1 MSTHESDYRLKLA
14 DKAEVVLLCGLAAT
28 CVASTLG
35 GLLSLPE
42 AGTHS
47 READGGVKDL
57 SATNEFMT
65 NEFIKSEFQDPRTRA
80 VFTSTAGII
89 TARHVKVQPLR

>member
-57 SATNEFMT
+57 SATNEF
-65 NEFIKSEFQDPRTRA
+65 IKSEFQDPRTRA